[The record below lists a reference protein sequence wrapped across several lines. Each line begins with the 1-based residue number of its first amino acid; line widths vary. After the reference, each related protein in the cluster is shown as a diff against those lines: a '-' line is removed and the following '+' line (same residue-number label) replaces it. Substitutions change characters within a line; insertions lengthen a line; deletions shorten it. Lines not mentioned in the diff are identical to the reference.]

1 MPRICLKHIRW
12 HLCVFFVLSD
22 FVVVLNI
29 SHAFKFSFNMC
40 AITCLLEILNEKIGR
55 YSSFHVRSTGLLYYY
70 NSYSII
76 KRSMSS
82 TGEVT
87 KKISGEIIQLG
98 LRHSKLLSENSIE
111 WFLGSTDSR
120 SVCVCVSKSNSQTI
134 YCNALHTYTHT
145 NTQYRTHS
153 NLKGCR

>member
-120 SVCVCVSKSNSQTI
+120 SVCVCVWANQTHKLYI
-134 YCNALHTYTHT
+134 VTLCIHTHT
-145 NTQYRTHS
+145 RIRNTVHIPI
-153 NLKGCR
+153 